1 MISKALISSIASAS
15 ATAASIAFF
24 TDLTDTCFTSRLHP
38 SSKAPSG
45 ALTVTIV
52 PSITLLRVFAGFVF
66 PASSGSAVA
75 ASATAGSSTFVS
87 SSVFGSSAAFSSAGV
102 STLLYVTSITFSS
115 LIPATL
121 YVITFPSVFAG
132 SNALPFT
139 LTCAISKPSF
149 NVIWKLN
156 SSPSLTSF
164 TY

>member
-1 MISKALISSIASAS
+1 MLVYFLSINVTVPSTLIHFSYSVSFCVS
-15 ATAASIAFF
+15 ATVETFSFKLAV
-24 TDLTDTCFTSRLHP
+24 L
-38 SSKAPSG
+38 
-45 ALTVTIV
+45 
-52 PSITLLRVFAGFVF
+52 TLL
-66 PASSGSAVA
+66 SSGSAV
-75 ASATAGSSTFVS
+75 S
-87 SSVFGSSAAFSSAGV
+87 SSSFGSSAAFSSAGV

>member
-52 PSITLLRVFAGFVF
+52 PSSIDNFAGFVF
-66 PASSGSAVA
+66 PASSGSAVS
-75 ASATAGSSTFVS
+75 SAAGSSTFVS

-102 STLLYVTSITFSS
+102 SILLYVTSITFSS

-139 LTCAISKPSF
+139 LTCAISNPSF

>member
-66 PASSGSAVA
+66 PASSGSAVS
-75 ASATAGSSTFVS
+75 SAAGSSTFVS

-102 STLLYVTSITFSS
+102 SILLYVTSITFSS

-139 LTCAISKPSF
+139 LTCAISNPSF